1 MSEIPAP
8 QKPIPQFTI
17 RWLLGLMT
25 VCGVISSIIA
35 LAMRG
40 HLWALGISVALGTLV
55 LFMLIAAC
63 LFLIVWIFTGFGA
76 SRNPNLT
83 AGQSPFRVSEIPT
96 ARDFLTDGEQTK

>member
-25 VCGVISSIIA
+25 VCGVVFSIVA

-40 HLWALGISVALGTLV
+40 HFWALGISVALGTLV

-63 LFLIVWIFTGFGA
+63 LFLIVWLFTGFGA
-76 SRNPNLT
+76 SRNRTPD
-83 AGQSPFRVSEIPT
+83 AGKSPFRAGESPAT
-96 ARDFLTDGEQTK
+96 RDLFTDGEQTK

>member
-25 VCGVISSIIA
+25 GTAVVFSIVA

-40 HLWALGISVALGTLV
+40 HLWALGISVGIGVLV
-55 LFMLIAAC
+55 LFMLIGAV
-63 LFLIVWIFTGFGA
+63 LFSVIWVFTGFGS
-76 SRNPNLT
+76 SRDHS
-83 AGQSPFRVSEIPT
+83 QSPFREVKPPRDS
-96 ARDFLTDGEQTK
+96 DFLPDGE

>member
-25 VCGVISSIIA
+25 VCGVIFSIVA

-63 LFLIVWIFTGFGA
+63 LFLIVWIFTGFGT
-76 SRNPNLT
+76 SRNPNPDV
-83 AGQSPFRVSEIPT
+83 GKSPFRASESPQT
-96 ARDFLTDGEQTK
+96 REFLIDGEQTK